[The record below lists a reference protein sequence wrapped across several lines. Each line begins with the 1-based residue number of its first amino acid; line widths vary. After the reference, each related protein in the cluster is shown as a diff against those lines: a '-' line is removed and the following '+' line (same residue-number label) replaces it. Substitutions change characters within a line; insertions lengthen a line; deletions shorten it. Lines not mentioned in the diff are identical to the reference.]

1 MTRINLNIP
10 AVQAQRQL
18 AVTNKALQQ
27 SLQRLSSG
35 LRINRG
41 ADDPAGLIVSTRL
54 QSEIGA
60 AQQAIKN
67 SERAINVIATAEG
80 SLSEIQNLLLDIRD
94 KAIESANTGAFS
106 DDEIRADQLQ
116 VDSAIESIS
125 RIANSTNF
133 AGRKLIDGSLD
144 FTTSAVNTDKLN
156 VVNVFRAKFGHSDFV
171 PVEVSVLQSAQQGE
185 LNFLSGAINTGNVTI
200 ELRGVKGSFDM
211 MLFSGETASQIVIA
225 VNNITEAT
233 GVTAALRNSAV
244 ATCGV
249 VFRSEDY
256 GTDAFVSIT
265 VLEDPSAGSAT
276 MNAGLFS
283 DHVVNAAGQS
293 TLNDYGQDVQ
303 ALING
308 TVTLGSGLTAILNS
322 TLLTMDLTLDPTFAQ
337 NVGSSTTFYLTGGGA
352 LFQLGPSVDPN
363 LQEQIGIQSMTA
375 TRLGDPLNG
384 YLSQLKTGGQY
395 SLVNGEYAQASDI
408 IDLAL
413 DQVSKLRGRLGALER
428 NMLDTNIRQL
438 QITFENLTASESI
451 IRDTDF
457 AAETTELTRAQ
468 ILQSAGTSVLAIANT
483 SNQNVLTLLSGR

>member
-1 MTRINLNIP
+1 
-10 AVQAQRQL
+10 
-18 AVTNKALQQ
+18 
-27 SLQRLSSG
+27 
-35 LRINRG
+35 
-41 ADDPAGLIVSTRL
+41 
-54 QSEIGA
+54 
-60 AQQAIKN
+60 
-67 SERAINVIATAEG
+67 
-80 SLSEIQNLLLDIRD
+80 
-94 KAIESANTGAFS
+94 
-106 DDEIRADQLQ
+106 
-116 VDSAIESIS
+116 
-125 RIANSTNF
+125 
-133 AGRKLIDGSLD
+133 
-144 FTTSAVNTDKLN
+144 
-156 VVNVFRAKFGHSDFV
+156 
-171 PVEVSVLQSAQQGE
+171 
-185 LNFLSGAINTGNVTI
+185 
-200 ELRGVKGSFDM
+200 
-211 MLFSGETASQIVIA
+211 
-225 VNNITEAT
+225 
-233 GVTAALRNSAV
+233 
-244 ATCGV
+244 
-249 VFRSEDY
+249 
-256 GTDAFVSIT
+256 
-265 VLEDPSAGSAT
+265 